1 MTHQKIL
8 AALLFSAAVV
18 SPAINP
24 ALAAAPV
31 NCAVCACPPAKKPVA
46 AHRAAP
52 RPVRHAAAVPF
63 YDYGAAHRV
72 GDRFRAA
79 WVEAPHDG
87 HVAYD
92 GPPPAAYAG
101 NTQGGYYGGAYA
113 AGGYADYGDNGY
125 AQNSYGYVHNP
136 DLDRGWTGG
145 VGYMGDQNGG
155 GGGGGGTA
163 ILAGGQNGNGPT
175 YNSYGQSF
183 PYGGAD
189 TYAAQTNANWRN
201 SSIPIKQGN

>member
-1 MTHQKIL
+1 MTHYKIL
-8 AALLFSAAVV
+8 AALLFSAAAL
-18 SPAINP
+18 SP
-24 ALAAAPV
+24 ALAGTSP
-31 NCAVCACPPAKKPVA
+31 CAVCACPPARKPL
-46 AHRAAP
+46 AHHAMARPAP
-52 RPVRHAAAVPF
+52 RRVAAVPF

-87 HVAYD
+87 RVVYGAQQD
-92 GPPPAAYAG
+92 GGYAQSG
-101 NTQGGYYGGAYA
+101 YVQGGYASGGYDAYA
-113 AGGYADYGDNGY
+113 DNGY
-125 AQNSYGYVHNP
+125 AQEGYGYVHNP
-136 DLDRGWTGG
+136 DLDRGWSGG
-145 VGYMGDQNGG
+145 VGYMGDQGG

-163 ILAGGQNGNGPT
+163 IIAGGQNGNGPT

-201 SSIPIKQGN
+201 AGIPIKQGN